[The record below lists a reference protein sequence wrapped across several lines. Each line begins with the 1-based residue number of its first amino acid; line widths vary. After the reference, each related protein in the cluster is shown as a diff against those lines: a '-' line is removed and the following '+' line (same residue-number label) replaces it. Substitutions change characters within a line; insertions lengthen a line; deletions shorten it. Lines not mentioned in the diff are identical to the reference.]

1 MAKISSLSS
10 YPLITNLDKDDY
22 VIITDKENQLMT
34 KNVSVEQ
41 LQTFFGINTNVKK
54 VSISA
59 ANLLTSFSTPV
70 EVIPQPGANQVLDII
85 SIMAYLD
92 AGLTVF
98 NFPANVQLNIGA
110 VNIGLLRGAQFLN
123 QNNDLIEKSK
133 LLDGVSG
140 GLIAKGAGLNLQA
153 LTGNPTQGNGT
164 LYLDVMYR
172 VLDVGTSF

>member
-153 LTGNPTQGNGT
+153 LTSNPTQGNGT

>member
-41 LQTFFGINTNVKK
+41 LQTFFAINTNTQK

-70 EVIPQPGANQVLDII
+70 EVIPAPGANQVLDII
-85 SIMAYLD
+85 L
-92 AGLTVF
+92 
-98 NFPANVQLNIGA
+98 
-110 VNIGLLRGAQFLN
+110 
-123 QNNDLIEKSK
+123 
-133 LLDGVSG
+133 
-140 GLIAKGAGLNLQA
+140 
-153 LTGNPTQGNGT
+153 
-164 LYLDVMYR
+164 VM
-172 VLDVGTSF
+172 L